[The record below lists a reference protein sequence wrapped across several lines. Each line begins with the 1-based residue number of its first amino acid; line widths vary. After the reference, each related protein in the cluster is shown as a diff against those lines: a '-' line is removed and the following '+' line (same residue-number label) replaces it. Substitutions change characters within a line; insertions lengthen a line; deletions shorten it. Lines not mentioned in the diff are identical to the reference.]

1 MESPAD
7 YFTDPLAVALWDA
20 RERSAAVSVAESWG
34 HLSPDR
40 AEHISAALYQRL
52 SPIAPSAWKMGA
64 FDVETQLRLGL
75 DGPLVA
81 PVLPDRLHFQA
92 TTLSLRVRDF
102 VQPKLEAEVGIRID
116 EAGQRL
122 VPCVEVADCRFAD
135 WAIPRFGAVADFGLQ
150 GAMVFGLDAAPLA
163 EVEVTVSHD
172 GVEVGSG
179 RATWT
184 DVVQRL
190 SLLPDVHGRSAF
202 VATGSMTPMFP
213 ALVGLW
219 EFDFRGLAPLV
230 LELT

>member
-1 MESPAD
+1 MERSTDSFA
-7 YFTDPLAVALWDA
+7 DPLAVALWAA
-20 RERSAAVSVAESWG
+20 RERRVVVTAAESWG
-34 HLSPDR
+34 ELSAER
-40 AEHISAALYQRL
+40 ADDVSGALYQRL
-52 SPIAPSAWKMGA
+52 SPLAPSAWKMGA
-64 FDVETQLRLGL
+64 FDVEAQARLGL

-81 PVLPDRLHFQA
+81 PVLPDRLHTQA
-92 TTLSLRVRDF
+92 TTVSLRVGDF

-116 EAGQRL
+116 EDGHTL

-163 EVEVTVSHD
+163 EVEVHVRHD

-190 SLLPDVHGRSAF
+190 SLLPDVDCRKAL

-213 ALVGLW
+213 ALPGVW
-219 EFDFRGLAPLV
+219 EFDFRGLVPLV

>member
-1 MESPAD
+1 MESSAD
-7 YFTDPLAVALWDA
+7 SFADPLAVALWDA
-20 RERSAAVSVAESWG
+20 RERAVAVSSAGSWG
-34 HLSPDR
+34 ALSPDR
-40 AEHISAALYQRL
+40 ADDISAALYQRL
-52 SPIAPSAWKMGA
+52 SPSAPAAWKMGA
-64 FDVETQLRLGL
+64 FDMDSQLRLGL

-81 PVLPDRLHFQA
+81 PVLPDRLHSQA

-116 EAGQRL
+116 EAGHTL

-135 WAIPRFGAVADFGLQ
+135 WAVPRFGAVADFGLQ

-163 EVEVTVSHD
+163 EVEVRVSHD

-179 RATWT
+179 RATWA

-190 SLLPDVHGRSAF
+190 SLLPDDHGRGAL

-213 ALVGLW
+213 ALPGVW